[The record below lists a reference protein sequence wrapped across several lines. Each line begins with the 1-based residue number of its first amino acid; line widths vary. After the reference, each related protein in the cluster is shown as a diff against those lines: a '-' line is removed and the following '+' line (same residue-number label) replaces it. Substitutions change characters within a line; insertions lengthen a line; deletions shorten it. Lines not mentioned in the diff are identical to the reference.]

1 MKIDYTI
8 ISVSDRCVE
17 NVYKTK
23 NALNKH
29 TYHEISFFNGNK
41 EDSGKELFDRGI
53 RVRWKPFDGRKNPP
67 LSSELGVWISHINIL
82 NYIVKNKIKL
92 MMVLEDDAILE
103 KNFEGVVLKSLSE
116 ADKFDFV
123 SLYYSDDDHHKKLDV
138 DSEMFFLEKTYNQYS
153 GGPGLI
159 YSLSGAKKIL
169 KILKKMGVEY
179 TVDCCLFE
187 WARLGMLS
195 AYRLKKDFF
204 VISHSTSS
212 VSEIDSG
219 NYRYE

>member
-1 MKIDYTI
+1 MNIDYTI

-17 NVYKTK
+17 NTNKTK
-23 NALNKH
+23 NILNTH
-29 TYHEISFFNGNK
+29 TYHDISFFDGNK
-41 EDSGKELFDRGI
+41 KDSKEELLDRGI
-53 RVRWKPFDGRKNPP
+53 EVRWKPFDGRKNPP
-67 LSSELGVWISHINIL
+67 LSAELGVWISHINIL

-103 KNFEGVVLKSLSE
+103 KNFEGLVLKSLPE
-116 ADKFDFV
+116 ADRFDFV
-123 SLYYSDDDHHKKLDV
+123 SLYYSDDDYHKKLNV
-138 DSEMFFLEKTYNQYS
+138 DSKMVFLEKTYNQYS
-153 GGPGLI
+153 GGLGLI

-169 KILKKMGVEY
+169 KFLEKMGIEY

-204 VISHSTSS
+204 VISHSASS
-212 VSEIDSG
+212 ISEIDSG